1 MKDSYDKDTLESMS
15 QAVWYNQWITGQFK
29 KFLYGDILEIGCG
42 VGNFT
47 NQLLAFGKVSA
58 IDINKD
64 YLKRTKKLIGSG
76 GKVGF
81 GDIEKGSYFFKKN
94 KKFDTIVFLN
104 VLEHIQ
110 DDEAALNNLFNLLKK
125 GGKLILIVP
134 SQKFLYG
141 EIDRSI
147 GHFRRY
153 EKTELI
159 KKLRSIGFE
168 TIKSKKLNFLGAI
181 GWFIAGKILREKK
194 IKKGNI
200 KIFNLI
206 APFILSLENLLEPI
220 LGISILVI
228 AQRI

>member
-15 QAVWYNQWITGQFK
+15 QAIWYNQWTVDQFK
-29 KFLYGDILEIGCG
+29 KSLHGDILEVGCG

-47 NQLLAFGKVSA
+47 SQLLNFGEISA
-58 IDINKD
+58 IDINED
-64 YLKRTKKLIGSG
+64 YLKHTKRLIGSRG
-76 GKVGF
+76 QVGF
-81 GDIEKGSYFFKKN
+81 GDIEKGNYFFKN
-94 KKFDTIVFLN
+94 KKFDTVVSLN

-110 DDEAALNNLFNLLKK
+110 DDKAALSNLFNLLKR
-125 GGKLILIVP
+125 GGKLILVVP

-141 EIDRSI
+141 EIDKSI

-153 EKTELI
+153 EKTELVR
-159 KKLRSIGFE
+159 KLRSVGFE
-168 TIKSKKLNFLGAI
+168 IIKSKKLNFLGAI
-181 GWFIAGKILREKK
+181 GWFIAGKIFKEKK

-206 APFILSLENLLEPI
+206 APFLLSLENLVEPP
-220 LGISILVI
+220 LGISILVV